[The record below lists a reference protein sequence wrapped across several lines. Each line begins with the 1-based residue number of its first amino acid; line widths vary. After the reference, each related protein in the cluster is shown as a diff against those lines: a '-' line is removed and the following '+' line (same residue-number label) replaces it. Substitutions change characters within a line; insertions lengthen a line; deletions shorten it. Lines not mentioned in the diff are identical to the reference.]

1 VNPLEV
7 LRFAG
12 HGLAA
17 NKLRSAL
24 TTLGIL
30 IGVGAVILLVAVGN
44 GAQVAVEKSIQA
56 LGTNTLT
63 VTPSGGGFGGFRGT
77 GGSSTA
83 GGTLSL
89 ADAEA
94 IATGDATPDVKQV
107 APVATGS
114 ATGVYAGTSYDIGQV
129 IGTYPAY
136 FEASNSPVATGGY
149 FTNQDVLDGRRVAV
163 LGSTVAQNLYGAVS
177 PLDKQVLLNGIPYT
191 VVGVLKTK
199 GTTGLSN
206 SDDVVIAPLPAVQDT
221 LTGYGSLNEII
232 VEATA
237 ADTLDAAET
246 EVTGVLDGRHDVTS
260 STADFTITNQ
270 QQLLAARTSTTS
282 TFTVLLAAVAAISLV
297 VGGIGITNIMLVS
310 VTERIREI
318 GIRKA
323 IGARPAV
330 ILAQFLVE
338 ATLLSLFG
346 GLLGVLAAL
355 VGSQFT
361 ISGIEPVVSP
371 SSIPLAFGVSALI
384 GLFFGS
390 YPASRAARLRPIDA
404 LRHE

>member
-1 VNPLEV
+1 
-7 LRFAG
+7 
-12 HGLAA
+12 
-17 NKLRSAL
+17 
-24 TTLGIL
+24 
-30 IGVGAVILLVAVGN
+30 
-44 GAQVAVEKSIQA
+44 
-56 LGTNTLT
+56 
-63 VTPSGGGFGGFRGT
+63 
-77 GGSSTA
+77 
-83 GGTLSL
+83 
-89 ADAEA
+89 
-94 IATGDATPDVKQV
+94 
-107 APVATGS
+107 
-114 ATGVYAGTSYDIGQV
+114 
-129 IGTYPAY
+129 
-136 FEASNSPVATGGY
+136 
-149 FTNQDVLDGRRVAV
+149 
-163 LGSTVAQNLYGAVS
+163 
-177 PLDKQVLLNGIPYT
+177 VLLNGIPYT
-191 VVGVLKTK
+191 VVGVLRTK

-232 VEATA
+232 VEARS
-237 ADTLDAAET
+237 ADALDNAEA
-246 EVTGVLDGRHDVTS
+246 EVSGVLDGRHDVTA

-270 QQLLAARTSTTS
+270 QQLLAARTSTTG

-355 VGSQFT
+355 VGSRFT

>member
-83 GGTLSL
+83 GGTLTL
-89 ADAEA
+89 ADAQA

-114 ATGVYAGTSYDIGQV
+114 ATGVYEGTSYDIGQV

>member
-1 VNPLEV
+1 VNPVEI

-44 GAQVAVEKSIQA
+44 GAKVSVEKSIAA

-83 GGTLSL
+83 GGTLTL
-89 ADAEA
+89 ADAQA

-114 ATGVYAGTSYDIGQV
+114 ATGVYEGTSYDIGQV

-136 FEASNSPVATGGY
+136 FEASNSPVASGTY
-149 FTNQDVLDGRRVAV
+149 FTDQDVLDGRRVAV
-163 LGSTVAQNLYGAVS
+163 LGSTVAQNLFGAVS
-177 PLDKQVLLNGIPYT
+177 PLDRSVLLNGIPYT
-191 VVGVLKTK
+191 VVGVLRTK

-232 VEATA
+232 VEARS
-237 ADTLDAAET
+237 ADALDNAEA
-246 EVTGVLDGRHDVTS
+246 EVSGVLDGRHDVTA

-270 QQLLAARTSTTS
+270 QQLLAARTSTTG

-355 VGSQFT
+355 VGSRFT